1 MVNASRRALVGAFV
15 ALLAPSVALAQL
27 STTRGLSLGVH
38 LQGTSLTVKES
49 NETNSG
55 GGLGLRVGY
64 GFNRIVTGF
73 LHVDGAQIDVPTGGT
88 VLGQWNLAHA
98 EIGARFHF
106 ANSNRRFVPYLEGA
120 AGARAV
126 SVSNASISGSSNSE
140 DISFNGGAVTF
151 GAGMSTFF
159 KKRAAFDVS
168 LKWTGGTFSEVDLGD
183 ISVRNLDIEASSFR
197 FGVGLIFWP

>member
-1 MVNASRRALVGAFV
+1 MMKASRLLVAALVPF
-15 ALLAPSVALAQL
+15 LAPSMASAQL

-38 LQGTSLTVKES
+38 LQGTSLKVEDA

-73 LHVDGAQIDVPTGGT
+73 IHVDGAQIDVASGGAITGT
-88 VLGQWNLAHA
+88 WNLAHG

-106 ANSNRRFVPYLEGA
+106 ANSNRRLVPYLEGS
-120 AGARAV
+120 AGARVVTV
-126 SVSNASISGSSNSE
+126 SDATVAGSSDTE

-151 GAGMSTFF
+151 GAGLSTHF

-168 LKWTGGTFSEVDLGD
+168 LKWTGGKFSEVDLGD
-183 ISVRNLDIEASSFR
+183 IAVRNLDIDATSFR
-197 FGVGLIFWP
+197 FGIGLIFWP